1 MNKIVNDFLS
11 EFSVH
16 SKENGEVYAVNREGA
31 LYEFIRDEIHDGHL
45 PDDFRFKT
53 VYRAL
58 EDISL
63 QDETA
68 LNVPQIEPDIYYSDL
83 NRWASRSI
91 SHDYLNQAIESQQ
104 YYGIANSYFDLV
116 TRAQQIELDEITIKV
131 YQFVLDELQKS
142 QAQQAVE
149 DDSENEWEA

>member
-16 SKENGEVYAVNREGA
+16 SKENGEVYAVNREGD
-31 LYEFIRDEIHDGHL
+31 LYEFIRDEIHEDYL

-58 EDISL
+58 EDLSL
-63 QDETA
+63 QDQA
-68 LNVPQIEPDIYYSDL
+68 DLNVPILETDIYYADL
-83 NRWASRSI
+83 NKWATRSI
-91 SHDYLNQAIESQQ
+91 SLNYLNDAIEQQ
-104 YYGIANSYFDLV
+104 EHFGIAQNYYQLIG
-116 TRAQQIELDEITIKV
+116 RAQQMELDEISCKV
-131 YQFVLDELQKS
+131 YQFVQYEIEKF
-142 QAQQAVE
+142 QAQMDAE

>member
-1 MNKIVNDFLS
+1 MSNIVNYFLS

-16 SKENGEVYAVNREGA
+16 NKGGDEVYAVNREGN

-58 EDISL
+58 EDLSL

-83 NRWASRSI
+83 NKWATRSI
-91 SHDYLNQAIESQQ
+91 SHDYLNEAIESQQ
-104 YYGIANSYFDLV
+104 HFGIANSYFDLV
-116 TRAQQIELDEITIKV
+116 ARAQQIELDEITIKV
-131 YQFVLDELQKS
+131 YQFVLDELQKY